1 MVVLDWAALSTLD
14 KREIYDLSDEEIGPP
29 LVIVVSPDA
38 RGELREIP
46 ENRIW
51 CVVEEPVAQG
61 ELNNILKSVCL
72 SSVTITQSQ
81 RTRWWNTAIIISLS
95 SLSGHFDLS
104 RPMTNL
110 ELVTVMRGSEDAF

>member
-14 KREIYDLSDEEIGPP
+14 KREIYELSDEESGRHW
-29 LVIVVSPDA
+29 LFVSPDA
-38 RGELREIP
+38 RVSFERS

-61 ELNNILKSVCL
+61 NSIISLKSVFL

-81 RTRWWNTAIIISLS
+81 PMRWWNTVIIILPS
-95 SLSGHFDLS
+95 S
-104 RPMTNL
+104 
-110 ELVTVMRGSEDAF
+110 